1 VCLIV
6 RRSRRQ
12 PGRVRWA
19 AAAAISLLGD
29 DPVHKVEQ
37 SRPEAIRRRQRL
49 HVQSRW
55 IRHHA
60 AGSTVLRAVAAAA
73 AAVAVGAVAAV
84 AVPRDQLPERFLVAH
99 DVVVADLVT
108 SKRLVIESRWVS
120 KPLAFAGELRPRRL
134 NNQPSM

>member
-37 SRPEAIRRRQRL
+37 SRPEAVRRRQRL

-55 IRHHA
+55 IRHA
-60 AGSTVLRAVAAAA
+60 TGSTVLRAVAAAV
-73 AAVAVGAVAAV
+73 AVAVGTAAAV

-99 DVVVADLVT
+99 DVVIADLVT